1 MKFAHFADTHL
12 GYRQYSLEQREEDF
26 YYVFNEIIDKIIEER
41 VDFVIH
47 SGDLFDN
54 SRPHPRSLLVFQEAM
69 HKLNNANIPIYVIA
83 GNHDIVMRKN
93 SMPPQVLYK
102 KMGLKLF
109 SPNKSYFIKDNVFI
123 GGIPYLS
130 KAYNKLLTSQL
141 KSISNESKNYNKSIL
156 MLHQGIDKYLPFEY
170 ELELNELPLNFNY
183 YGLGHIHSRITEEF
197 GDGILSYS
205 GSTEVYKTSELG
217 NFRHN
222 GKGFN
227 LVDLGG
233 DIPALEKINVKPKR
247 EFLIENIDYSKFDN
261 ELSQL
266 KNNLSKLS
274 EKPMLNLTVSNG
286 NFNRADIFEIL
297 NKTLSNLTINLRP
310 DFEELQLRGEED
322 NILISD
328 EPLNPKFLI
337 RERLEEY
344 GNDDLTT
351 LAIDLLD
358 SLSQNK
364 VDEANRLTDKFYN
377 EYYEIDIE

>member
-109 SPNKSYFIKDNVFI
+109 SPNKSYFVKDDVFI

-130 KAYNKLLTSQL
+130 KAYNKLLISQL

-205 GSTEVYKTSELG
+205 GSTEIYKTSELG
-217 NFRHN
+217 DFRHN

-227 LVDLGG
+227 LVDLDG
-233 DIPALEKINVKPKR
+233 DIPNVEKINVKPRR
-247 EFLIENIDYSKFDN
+247 EFLIENIDYSKFDS
-261 ELSQL
+261 EISQL
-266 KNNLSKLS
+266 KNNLSKLN

-286 NFNRADIFEIL
+286 NFNRADIFEVL

-344 GNDDLTT
+344 GNEDLTT

-358 SLSQNK
+358 NLSQNK
-364 VDEANRLTDKFYN
+364 VDEANRLADKFYN